1 MNKLSLIGMFVTLFI
16 NSILAHQSLAIAE
29 EFPSV
34 LTATCHVNKYQMK
47 PEDTEWIVDQGT
59 YFYEDKI
66 DLARH
71 DRRQAFGSIIPS
83 WVGTKIIDL
92 KDSYAL
98 GVTISFMKNGI
109 IGDFEQPDPAIALDA
124 KLFYGLE
131 AKHVLSS
138 TTASGSVLDAD
149 MSYVGVSATVNDAE
163 LETLLTNAKITIP
176 SLLDYGSGFRYWAA
190 IRDHFG
196 DALNVT
202 LFEDLLKPLGRHSNL
217 IVPSVTVV
225 CNVKRPGM

>member
-1 MNKLSLIGMFVTLFI
+1 MNKLSLIGMFVTLLM
-16 NSILAHQSLAIAE
+16 NSMLADQSLAIAE
-29 EFPSV
+29 EFPPV
-34 LTATCHVNKYQMK
+34 LTATCHLSKYQMK
-47 PEDTEWIVDQGT
+47 PENTEWVVDQGT

-66 DLARH
+66 DLARQ
-71 DRRQAFGSIIPS
+71 DRRQEFGSIIPS
-83 WVGTKIIDL
+83 WIGSKIIDL
-92 KDSYAL
+92 KDNYAL
-98 GVTISFMKNGI
+98 GVTISFMKNGV

-149 MSYVGVSATVNDAE
+149 ISYAGVSTTVNDAE
-163 LETLLTNAKITIP
+163 LETVLANAKIAIP

-196 DALNVT
+196 NALNVA

-225 CNVKRPGM
+225 CNVKRPDM